1 MARWIYSYMCVNM
14 HIYMNIFAMM
24 RLYVCCE
31 HCDTMVSWSQFWS
44 GLVKTCAASLI
55 ASPDHRRV
63 ILHVNTKSSWSK
75 GSFDHTTGWRS
86 VHMWSSR
93 EAVPYAWSSE
103 YDQRDICSAHITMT
117 KSTQKS
123 SDATTKSCRCHAFV
137 LDCAS
142 RAWLGCQAVSKIYVL
157 NVSME
162 LFSFNV
168 HLTS

>member
-1 MARWIYSYMCVNM
+1 
-14 HIYMNIFAMM
+14 MNIFAMM

-31 HCDTMVSWSQFWS
+31 HCATMVSWSQFWS
-44 GLVKTCAASLI
+44 GLLVKTCAASLI

-75 GSFDHTTGWRS
+75 GSFDHTTSWRS

-117 KSTQKS
+117 K
-123 SDATTKSCRCHAFV
+123 RV
-137 LDCAS
+137 LRRAVMRPPRVAAPRVCS
-142 RAWLGCQAVSKIYVL
+142 RLCQPGLAWVPGCIQNICFKCEYGVVFFQYVTH
-157 NVSME
+157 SPH
-162 LFSFNV
+162 S
-168 HLTS
+168 